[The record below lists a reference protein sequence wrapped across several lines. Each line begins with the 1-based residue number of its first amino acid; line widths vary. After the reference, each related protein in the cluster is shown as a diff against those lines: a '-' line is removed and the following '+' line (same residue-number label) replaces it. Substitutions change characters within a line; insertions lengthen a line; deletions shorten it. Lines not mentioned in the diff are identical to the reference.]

1 MSFVER
7 HRKITLCRRDRPTG
21 QDVKFDAVNDFDL
34 LLVRNIDANPT
45 SRLREPKRLGMSIDH
60 HVTGLVAIRVQ
71 KPKASG
77 SLGSF
82 PQLLCPGIS
91 DDHPLPAGVVTNVVG
106 IVRELCGCENLKGRP
121 VIDFYHA
128 VGSADAKET
137 INGGFVEHSLRL
149 RQCCNKTEAV
159 SSLRC

>member
-1 MSFVER
+1 MSLGEG
-7 HRKITLCRRDRPTG
+7 HRKITPCRRDRPTG

-34 LLVRNIDANPT
+34 LLVRNIDENPI
-45 SRLREPKRLGMSIDH
+45 SRLLEPKRLGMSIDH

-91 DDHPLPAGVVTNVVG
+91 DDHPLPAGVVTNVVE
-106 IVRELCGCENLKGRP
+106 IARELSRSENLKPPP
-121 VIDFYHA
+121 VIA
-128 VGSADAKET
+128 
-137 INGGFVEHSLRL
+137 L
-149 RQCCNKTEAV
+149 
-159 SSLRC
+159 